1 MLTEESI
8 EHIRGIVAEHGSDA
22 WWEMKT
28 ADLLPP
34 VRLYLR
40 LYLIKTN
47 VGFAAEGK

>member
-22 WWEMKT
+22 WWEMEI

-34 VRLYLR
+34 VRLR
-40 LYLIKTN
+40 LT
-47 VGFAAEGK
+47 